1 MKKILIILMSSL
13 FLLNCKNDDD
23 SSGDTANPN
32 VMTYLDETHDLA
44 FVQIY
49 YFENSLNVQGATA
62 DENYG
67 FAISFMDK
75 LFEDLNGNYTHN
87 PDSNTYNSEIHFNAA
102 TIYYLGDAMFV
113 QSGQVNIQMDFTN
126 EEIILDF
133 EFTVMG
139 EPVTGHYEGSF
150 QTLI

>member
-1 MKKILIILMSSL
+1 MKKILIILLSSL
-13 FLLNCKNDDD
+13 FLLNCKDDED
-23 SSGDTANPN
+23 SSGGSENSN
-32 VMTYLDETHDLA
+32 VMNYLGETHDLA

-49 YFENSLNVQGATA
+49 YFENSLNVQSATA

-75 LFEDLNGNYTHN
+75 AFEDLNGNYTHN
-87 PDSNTYNSEIHFNAA
+87 PDNNTYNAAIHFNAA

-126 EEIILDF
+126 EQITIDF

-139 EPVTGHYEGSF
+139 EPVTGHYQGPY
-150 QTLI
+150 QPLV